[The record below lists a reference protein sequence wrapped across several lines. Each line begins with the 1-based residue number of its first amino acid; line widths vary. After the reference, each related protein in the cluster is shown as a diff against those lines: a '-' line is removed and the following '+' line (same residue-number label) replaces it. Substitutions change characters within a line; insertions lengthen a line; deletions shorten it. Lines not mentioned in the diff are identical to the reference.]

1 MGKTLRWNRLVLSLC
16 IASTLLAVGYRT
28 EQVYAPGEVQVL
40 RPDLGASEGS
50 EANNPAYDLWGREIS
65 QQEANKLLKTEKGRA
80 MLSPKNGAV
89 KIDDALIQ
97 LGRKAFYEE
106 TFGNEVFITDI
117 VGAFEGPVSMASIKK
132 AIEKLEGKGTSNL
145 RIQMNKTVTVGGKT
159 FAKGSW
165 LDTGLDVP
173 KGSNEILGLPFSGV
187 GGQVKAGITCA
198 ACHATVDPVTK
209 LVVEGA
215 PNADLNAG
223 LLMAMASN
231 SAAYFTH
238 TDISSLR
245 EYLHGLTVET
255 SDGKTARLPD
265 PESLEAAV
273 DANLMKWPKG
283 NFDST
288 IDMKSNPSQIP
299 DSFTSGDFPFG
310 WSGHAM
316 AGSFKGLSTF
326 NNNVHAQNSDSLTQ
340 SEVSRELF
348 GIDKEVYIGT
358 ILQNAPNQ
366 KYRYT
371 AANGQKPSE
380 FFAKVDPT
388 PGAPGVNEVIKPP
401 SFPKA
406 TLVAPDGLIVSSP
419 GTKVNEQNNA
429 MSAWQNTLVPPK
441 PRIES
446 NPEAGTLGRG
456 VFQRAGCISCH
467 AGDAFTNHRIIP
479 APEIGT
485 DPSRARA
492 LKATEKIWGE
502 ALIHSPDTPV
512 PIPEGADVL
521 KVPTEGLEPEQIKL
535 AFAKGDSPGGYKTP
549 SLIGLYWTAPYLH
562 DGGVAVGRDP
572 RTQLGVPGTLAK
584 GIQPD
589 PANSLRALVDRELRE
604 KVIAANREAG
614 LKEVHVQGIGHEYWV
629 DSSKGFDRKEQ
640 DALISYLLS
649 LESRG
654 ERHLKKENSQK

>member
-1 MGKTLRWNRLVLSLC
+1 
-16 IASTLLAVGYRT
+16 
-28 EQVYAPGEVQVL
+28 
-40 RPDLGASEGS
+40 
-50 EANNPAYDLWGREIS
+50 
-65 QQEANKLLKTEKGRA
+65 
-80 MLSPKNGAV
+80 
-89 KIDDALIQ
+89 
-97 LGRKAFYEE
+97 
-106 TFGNEVFITDI
+106 
-117 VGAFEGPVSMASIKK
+117 
-132 AIEKLEGKGTSNL
+132 
-145 RIQMNKTVTVGGKT
+145 
-159 FAKGSW
+159 
-165 LDTGLDVP
+165 
-173 KGSNEILGLPFSGV
+173 
-187 GGQVKAGITCA
+187 
-198 ACHATVDPVTK
+198 
-209 LVVEGA
+209 
-215 PNADLNAG
+215 
-223 LLMAMASN
+223 
-231 SAAYFTH
+231 
-238 TDISSLR
+238 
-245 EYLHGLTVET
+245 
-255 SDGKTARLPD
+255 
-265 PESLEAAV
+265 
-273 DANLMKWPKG
+273 
-283 NFDST
+283 
-288 IDMKSNPSQIP
+288 
-299 DSFTSGDFPFG
+299 
-310 WSGHAM
+310 
-316 AGSFKGLSTF
+316 
-326 NNNVHAQNSDSLTQ
+326 
-340 SEVSRELF
+340 
-348 GIDKEVYIGT
+348 
-358 ILQNAPNQ
+358 
-366 KYRYT
+366 
-371 AANGQKPSE
+371 
-380 FFAKVDPT
+380 
-388 PGAPGVNEVIKPP
+388 
-401 SFPKA
+401 
-406 TLVAPDGLIVSSP
+406 
-419 GTKVNEQNNA
+419 
-429 MSAWQNTLVPPK
+429 
-441 PRIES
+441 
-446 NPEAGTLGRG
+446 